1 MVVRYSKR
9 PKSMASGFPTMPDQG
24 SPSTRSHS
32 SRNLLLA
39 GCIVL
44 IATVSTRAEDQRTF
58 IPADADWGFDAS
70 RVTEKDVRMWNENA
84 ARYSYTDR
92 EQFLTLDSGL
102 CLRFKNRANRPRLDP
117 AGYIRAKRDRAET
130 EDTET
135 IDAAHQWLYHC
146 DDRKIER
153 LSYNQEYEVGFRF
166 MVPAPHDAD
175 LEAFRPEFIWIW
187 SLPTSPN
194 PTGGAYG
201 ISLGGW
207 RVDLI
212 HRYVSKGSR
221 HRLYRHVLLPRWR
234 PNVWYSV
241 KIKFVVSNNLERSGW
256 IDVQMKGGKD
266 RAELSLSKVVSGKD
280 TDDSLHH
287 VLGQYSAYRL
297 GVFRRTVYFDQWYLK
312 RVPGGF

>member
-1 MVVRYSKR
+1 M
-9 PKSMASGFPTMPDQG
+9 M
-24 SPSTRSHS
+24 
-32 SRNLLLA
+32 LA

-44 IATVSTRAEDQRTF
+44 IVSASTRAEDQRPF
-58 IPADADWGFDAS
+58 IPADADWGFDAG
-70 RVTEKDVRMWNENA
+70 RVTERDVRMWNDNA
-84 ARYSYTDR
+84 ARHSYSDR
-92 EQFLTLDSGL
+92 EQFLAMDNGL

-175 LEAFRPEFIWIW
+175 MEAFEPEFIWIW
-187 SLPTSPN
+187 SLPTSPD

-201 ISLGGW
+201 ISLGGR

-212 HRYVSKGSR
+212 HRYVSNGSR
-221 HRLYRHVLLPRWR
+221 HRLHRHNLLPRWR
-234 PNVWYSV
+234 PNVWYSARMR
-241 KIKFVVSNNLERSGW
+241 FVAGNKQEKSGW
-256 IDVQMKGGKD
+256 IDAKINGGD
-266 RAELSLSKVVSGKD
+266 ESAEVTLRNIVSGKD
-280 TDDSLHH
+280 ADDSLYH

-297 GVFRRTVYFDQWYLK
+297 GGFRRTVYFDQWYLK
-312 RVPGGF
+312 KVSGGT